1 MRFFTQRSN
10 DMAHTE
16 EDHLFALS
24 GEFAVSSHLKPI
36 FAGRKNTIIGFELPD
51 GRKVKLIVGLEL
63 ENEVN
68 GDYDHITSAKGMQ
81 DLGFGLIDYHM
92 SSFEPKGV

>member
-1 MRFFTQRSN
+1 ME
-10 DMAHTE
+10 HTE
-16 EDHLFALS
+16 EDYLFALS

-68 GDYDHITSAKGMQ
+68 DDYDYITSHKVME
-81 DLGFGLIDYHM
+81 DLGFGSLDYYM
-92 SSFEPKGV
+92 TCFEPKGV

>member
-1 MRFFTQRSN
+1 
-10 DMAHTE
+10 MAHTE

-36 FAGRKNTIIGFELPD
+36 FGGRKNTIIGFELPD

-63 ENEVN
+63 YDENEVN
-68 GDYDHITSAKGMQ
+68 GDHITSAKGMQ
-81 DLGFGLIDYHM
+81 DLGFGLLDYHM
-92 SSFEPKGV
+92 SSFEPKGL